1 LDVSPPGRSAI
12 CAPGSSPARCG
23 CSTASG
29 HATPTRRRN
38 AEVSSCVARLRC
50 DTPLPTVLLNVDARR
65 ALQEVTTTT
74 TISSATITL
83 VE

>member
-1 LDVSPPGRSAI
+1 
-12 CAPGSSPARCG
+12 
-23 CSTASG
+23 
-29 HATPTRRRN
+29 
-38 AEVSSCVARLRC
+38 
-50 DTPLPTVLLNVDARR
+50 VLLSVDARR